1 MLNKGKRAISI
12 MLCVLMMLSVMPFQE
27 AHASEVE
34 NADEGQLDVS
44 DSSIVEE
51 ETNGG
56 SNTQEATNQENL
68 AEENLAQENVPIGDD
83 EKELEITTDEQI
95 NNNDKEVI
103 LNYFYIESPYL
114 ETPKEQNVVVSL
126 GDGTEN
132 IVSVNL
138 VYQKSDG
145 SIMEWESSEK
155 NGELFSFHRPF
166 DETET
171 GIYEFTDVRYMQG
184 DIEKTISLREI
195 GIEAQFGVNEV
206 YEGYEGYEKGDGSV
220 SLNEVEAS
228 VVTIDSNNLEDADE
242 KVENTIAETSSIVGN
257 IATKR
262 SLTRSGNLV
271 VVLDPGHGGSESGA
285 VANNL
290 IEKNLTL
297 SIAKYCKAELE
308 KYSGV
313 TVYMTRSDD
322 SYVGL
327 GERVQRA
334 KNWGADVFVSIHINS
349 VDAASAYGAEVW
361 YPNSSYNPS
370 VHAEGKDLANRIQQ
384 ELVALGLGNR
394 GIKIRNS
401 ESGSTYPDGSIAD
414 YYSVIKDSKKNG
426 FPGII
431 VEHAFLTNPSDAA
444 KLQQESFL
452 KELGIADATG
462 IVKTYGLQKKA
473 SALLSV
479 INANDFRGEFQL
491 KVDTNLEEV
500 SQVKASVWRSEE
512 IGNVKSYEMQLQSDG
527 KYYANVNKKDF
538 EGMVGEFN
546 ANATIYYKNGTKV
559 TNNVNYCMMDSEIST
574 SLELSPD
581 EKEAKAI
588 INIDNPPKQMS
599 SVSVAVW
606 GAQDGQNDLRWY
618 TAKQG
623 ASGAWEADIS
633 IRNHREAGEYYADT
647 YITLMN
653 GSQMC
658 VQTKKFSVSYP
669 TVQTTIGAYDADSGT
684 FELVAHDIASP
695 SGVESVRFPVWE
707 ASDQDGTIHWYD
719 ADRQP
724 DGSYRAV
731 VSISNHQYRM
741 GTYRAHV
748 YVTCGNGVEYNTNA
762 GDNEVA
768 AARASIEIGDKAG
781 TQRTYHY
788 SARNLGILGA
798 KGVSVAVWGAQDGQN
813 DLRWYT
819 AKQGASGAWEADIS
833 IRNHREA
840 GEYYADTYITLM
852 NGSQMCVQTKK
863 FSVSYPTVQTTIG
876 AYDAD
881 SGTFELVAHD
891 IASPSGVES
900 VRFPV
905 WYKNNQ
911 ENTIYWYDAEKQADG
926 TFKAIV
932 NVRNHNYCVG
942 SYQIHT
948 YLTCGNGVEYNTNAG
963 EIQIDNVVIRELYPI
978 MGTPAV
984 SVSQM
989 ISYFK
994 QKMQPYP
1001 SDALRKGGASTIKEF
1016 CQIVYDESIAE
1027 GVKPE
1032 VVFAQAM
1039 LETGYLQFGHDVKI
1053 EQFNFCG
1060 MGATGGVPGN
1070 SFPDIRTG
1078 IRAQVQHLKCYA
1090 TDKPLNNSNV
1100 DPRWWSELRN
1110 KAPYVEWLSI
1120 PNNPFGRGW
1129 AADPEYGVK
1138 LLNMISDIKKQ

>member
-51 ETNGG
+51 ETNGE

-68 AEENLAQENVPIGDD
+68 AEENVPIGDD

-184 DIEKTISLREI
+184 DSEKTISLREI

-262 SLTRSGNLV
+262 SLTRSGSLV

-462 IVKTYGLQKKA
+462 IAKTYGLQKKA

-695 SGVESVRFPVWE
+695 SGVESVRFPVW
-707 ASDQDGTIHWYD
+707 
-719 ADRQP
+719 
-724 DGSYRAV
+724 
-731 VSISNHQYRM
+731 
-741 GTYRAHV
+741 
-748 YVTCGNGVEYNTNA
+748 
-762 GDNEVA
+762 
-768 AARASIEIGDKAG
+768 
-781 TQRTYHY
+781 
-788 SARNLGILGA
+788 
-798 KGVSVAVWGAQDGQN
+798 
-813 DLRWYT
+813 
-819 AKQGASGAWEADIS
+819 
-833 IRNHREA
+833 
-840 GEYYADTYITLM
+840 
-852 NGSQMCVQTKK
+852 
-863 FSVSYPTVQTTIG
+863 
-876 AYDAD
+876 
-881 SGTFELVAHD
+881 
-891 IASPSGVES
+891 
-900 VRFPV
+900 
-905 WYKNNQ
+905 YKNNQ

-989 ISYFK
+989 ISYFN

>member
-34 NADEGQLDVS
+34 NADEDQLDVS

-51 ETNGG
+51 ETNGE

-68 AEENLAQENVPIGDD
+68 AEENVPIGDD

-184 DIEKTISLREI
+184 DSEKTISLREI

-262 SLTRSGNLV
+262 SLTRSGSLV

-285 VANNL
+285 VAN
-290 IEKNLTL
+290 L

-462 IVKTYGLQKKA
+462 IAKTYGLQKKA

-695 SGVESVRFPVWE
+695 SGVESVRFPVW
-707 ASDQDGTIHWYD
+707 
-719 ADRQP
+719 
-724 DGSYRAV
+724 
-731 VSISNHQYRM
+731 
-741 GTYRAHV
+741 
-748 YVTCGNGVEYNTNA
+748 
-762 GDNEVA
+762 
-768 AARASIEIGDKAG
+768 
-781 TQRTYHY
+781 
-788 SARNLGILGA
+788 
-798 KGVSVAVWGAQDGQN
+798 
-813 DLRWYT
+813 
-819 AKQGASGAWEADIS
+819 
-833 IRNHREA
+833 
-840 GEYYADTYITLM
+840 
-852 NGSQMCVQTKK
+852 
-863 FSVSYPTVQTTIG
+863 
-876 AYDAD
+876 
-881 SGTFELVAHD
+881 
-891 IASPSGVES
+891 
-900 VRFPV
+900 
-905 WYKNNQ
+905 YKNNQ

-963 EIQIDNVVIRELYPI
+963 EIHIDNVVIRELYPI

-1129 AADPEYGVK
+1129 AADPGYGVK

>member
-34 NADEGQLDVS
+34 NADEDQLDVS

-51 ETNGG
+51 ETNGE

-68 AEENLAQENVPIGDD
+68 AEENVPIGDD

-184 DIEKTISLREI
+184 DSEKTISLREI

-262 SLTRSGNLV
+262 SLTRSGSLV

-462 IVKTYGLQKKA
+462 IAKTYGLQKKA

-669 TVQTTIGAYDADSGT
+669 TVQTTIGT
-684 FELVAHDIASP
+684 
-695 SGVESVRFPVWE
+695 
-707 ASDQDGTIHWYD
+707 
-719 ADRQP
+719 
-724 DGSYRAV
+724 
-731 VSISNHQYRM
+731 
-741 GTYRAHV
+741 
-748 YVTCGNGVEYNTNA
+748 
-762 GDNEVA
+762 
-768 AARASIEIGDKAG
+768 
-781 TQRTYHY
+781 
-788 SARNLGILGA
+788 
-798 KGVSVAVWGAQDGQN
+798 
-813 DLRWYT
+813 
-819 AKQGASGAWEADIS
+819 
-833 IRNHREA
+833 
-840 GEYYADTYITLM
+840 
-852 NGSQMCVQTKK
+852 
-863 FSVSYPTVQTTIG
+863 
-876 AYDAD
+876 YDAD

-963 EIQIDNVVIRELYPI
+963 EIHIDNVVIRELYPI

-1129 AADPEYGVK
+1129 AADPGYGVK

>member
-1 MLNKGKRAISI
+1 
-12 MLCVLMMLSVMPFQE
+12 MMLSVMPFQE

-34 NADEGQLDVS
+34 NADEDQLDVS

-51 ETNGG
+51 ETNGE

-184 DIEKTISLREI
+184 DSEKTISLREI

-262 SLTRSGNLV
+262 SLTRSGSLV
-271 VVLDPGHGGSESGA
+271 VVLDPGHGGSDSGA

-462 IVKTYGLQKKA
+462 IAKTYGLQKKA

-633 IRNHREAGEYYADT
+633 IKNHKEAGVYLVDT
-647 YITLMN
+647 YINYTN
-653 GSQMC
+653 GESLC
-658 VQTKKFSVSYP
+658 AGTNSCIVSYP
-669 TVQTTIGAYDADSGT
+669 TVQTTIGTYDADSGT

-768 AARASIEIGDKAG
+768 AARTSIEIGDKAG

-963 EIQIDNVVIRELYPI
+963 EIHIDNVVIRELYPI

-1129 AADPEYGVK
+1129 AADPGYGVK

>member
-1 MLNKGKRAISI
+1 M
-12 MLCVLMMLSVMPFQE
+12 
-27 AHASEVE
+27 
-34 NADEGQLDVS
+34 
-44 DSSIVEE
+44 
-51 ETNGG
+51 
-56 SNTQEATNQENL
+56 
-68 AEENLAQENVPIGDD
+68 
-83 EKELEITTDEQI
+83 
-95 NNNDKEVI
+95 
-103 LNYFYIESPYL
+103 
-114 ETPKEQNVVVSL
+114 
-126 GDGTEN
+126 
-132 IVSVNL
+132 
-138 VYQKSDG
+138 
-145 SIMEWESSEK
+145 
-155 NGELFSFHRPF
+155 
-166 DETET
+166 
-171 GIYEFTDVRYMQG
+171 
-184 DIEKTISLREI
+184 
-195 GIEAQFGVNEV
+195 
-206 YEGYEGYEKGDGSV
+206 
-220 SLNEVEAS
+220 
-228 VVTIDSNNLEDADE
+228 
-242 KVENTIAETSSIVGN
+242 
-257 IATKR
+257 
-262 SLTRSGNLV
+262 
-271 VVLDPGHGGSESGA
+271 
-285 VANNL
+285 
-290 IEKNLTL
+290 
-297 SIAKYCKAELE
+297 
-308 KYSGV
+308 
-313 TVYMTRSDD
+313 
-322 SYVGL
+322 
-327 GERVQRA
+327 
-334 KNWGADVFVSIHINS
+334 
-349 VDAASAYGAEVW
+349 
-361 YPNSSYNPS
+361 
-370 VHAEGKDLANRIQQ
+370 
-384 ELVALGLGNR
+384 
-394 GIKIRNS
+394 
-401 ESGSTYPDGSIAD
+401 
-414 YYSVIKDSKKNG
+414 
-426 FPGII
+426 
-431 VEHAFLTNPSDAA
+431 
-444 KLQQESFL
+444 
-452 KELGIADATG
+452 
-462 IVKTYGLQKKA
+462 
-473 SALLSV
+473 
-479 INANDFRGEFQL
+479 
-491 KVDTNLEEV
+491 
-500 SQVKASVWRSEE
+500 
-512 IGNVKSYEMQLQSDG
+512 
-527 KYYANVNKKDF
+527 
-538 EGMVGEFN
+538 
-546 ANATIYYKNGTKV
+546 
-559 TNNVNYCMMDSEIST
+559 
-574 SLELSPD
+574 
-581 EKEAKAI
+581 
-588 INIDNPPKQMS
+588 
-599 SVSVAVW
+599 
-606 GAQDGQNDLRWY
+606 
-618 TAKQG
+618 
-623 ASGAWEADIS
+623 
-633 IRNHREAGEYYADT
+633 
-647 YITLMN
+647 
-653 GSQMC
+653 
-658 VQTKKFSVSYP
+658 
-669 TVQTTIGAYDADSGT
+669 
-684 FELVAHDIASP
+684 ASP

-768 AARASIEIGDKAG
+768 AARTSIEIGDKAG

-876 AYDAD
+876 TYDAD

-963 EIQIDNVVIRELYPI
+963 EIHIDNVVIRELYPI

-1129 AADPEYGVK
+1129 AADPGYGVK